1 MKVLITGANGFL
13 GQHLS
18 VFLHDTFKVTAT
30 GRGRSRLPAAF
41 MGKYVSCRLEDELEV
56 YEQLGPEQPDAI
68 IHCAAMSKPD
78 ECNANREACIASN
91 VLATENM
98 VKLARKTNTFLI
110 FISTDFVFGE
120 DGPHAE
126 DAIPA
131 PLNFYGHTKRMA
143 EEIVEASGLSYA
155 IVRPVFIYGPVWFG
169 MRDSFIQ
176 WVKKSLNNKEPIKI
190 VGDQLRTPTYVYDI
204 CKGIERILHI
214 KATGVF
220 HLAGK
225 DILSPYQLA
234 VKVARFCK
242 LEESLIEEVNSD
254 TFQEEVKRAKKSGL
268 LIGRAQRELDYSPV
282 GINQGITLSF
292 LST

>member
-18 VFLHDTFKVTAT
+18 VFLHDSFKIVAT
-30 GRGRSRLPAAF
+30 GRGRNRLPSAF
-41 MGKYVSCRLEDELEV
+41 QGKYVSCRLEDELAVHE
-56 YEQLGPEQPDAI
+56 YLGPEEADVI

-91 VLATENM
+91 VLATENII
-98 VKLARKTNTFLI
+98 KLARKTSAFVV
-110 FISTDFVFGE
+110 FISTDFVFGD

-126 DAIPA
+126 DALPS
-131 PLNFYGHTKRMA
+131 PLNFYGHTKLMA
-143 EEIVEASGLSYA
+143 EKIVEESGLPYA

-169 MRDSFIQ
+169 LRDTFIQ
-176 WVKKSLNNKEPIKI
+176 WVKKSLGNKEPLKI

-204 CKGIERILHI
+204 CKGIERIVSGKKQGI
-214 KATGVF
+214 F

-234 VKVARFCK
+234 VKVARFFK
-242 LEESLIEEVNSD
+242 LDESLIEEVNSES
-254 TFQEEVKRAKKSGL
+254 FPEEVKRAKKSGL
-268 LIGRAQRELDYSPV
+268 LIERAKRELDYSPV
-282 GINQGITLSF
+282 GIDQGIALSF